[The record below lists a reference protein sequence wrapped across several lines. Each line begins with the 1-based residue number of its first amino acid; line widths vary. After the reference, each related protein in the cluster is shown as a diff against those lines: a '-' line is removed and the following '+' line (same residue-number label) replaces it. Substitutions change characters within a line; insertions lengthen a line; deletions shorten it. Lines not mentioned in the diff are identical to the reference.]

1 MWVCVSERRG
11 RGAVDG
17 VGRVTWQWHSSLC
30 CLPQVIGTG
39 VHGRVKLALHRS
51 KRHFYAV
58 KVFNKAVTAA
68 KNRLKYLQN
77 EKFALSSVGLW
88 LFEAQLR
95 RVCVYVCICVCEC
108 EYV

>member
-1 MWVCVSERRG
+1 M
-11 RGAVDG
+11 
-17 VGRVTWQWHSSLC
+17 
-30 CLPQVIGTG
+30 
-39 VHGRVKLALHRS
+39 KLALHRS

-88 LFEAQLR
+88 LFKALLR
-95 RVCVYVCICVCEC
+95 CVSVCLCVCVCVCE
-108 EYV
+108 YV